1 MYYRV
6 DGFFP
11 SNSKEVYQRD
21 EELLFENLDL
31 ILEYQDLILQ
41 SPKYYGCIVFSAYMS
56 IIFLQGGYI
65 PLGILLSLWKDGTFL
80 HVCPNCG
87 TPVHLVG
94 LGGSMLSG
102 CHAAWGPCFK
112 CHDMVVDKNTGK
124 FQKMWHPLHER
135 MGEYHKLLKDGFLY
149 AEGTTSRLVPEEESG
164 LIADGER
171 VVYSPIQLPE
181 LIELLK
187 ERKRSDIAARG
198 EL

>member
-1 MYYRV
+1 MDFRPETVIEGY
-6 DGFFP
+6 
-11 SNSKEVYQRD
+11 
-21 EELLFENLDL
+21 ENLDL

-41 SPKYYGCIVFSAYMS
+41 SPKLYGCIINPAYMS

-87 TPVHLVG
+87 APIHYIG

-102 CHAAWGPCFK
+102 CHAAWGPCSE
-112 CHDMVVDKNTGK
+112 CHDVVVDKNTGK

-135 MGEYHKLLKDGFLY
+135 MGKYHKLLRDGYLY
-149 AEGTTSRLVPEEESG
+149 SEGSTSRLVPEEETG
-164 LIADGER
+164 VVVDGER
-171 VVYSPIQLPE
+171 TVYSPINLPE

-187 ERKRSDIAARG
+187 EHKRSDTAERG